1 MLTKIR
7 LADASHR
14 LPLPG
19 QPGNELTGDTAIT
32 VNRADPFWAA
42 LLRDGSIVEVA
53 DEAAPSNPITKK
65 EAR

>member
-19 QPGNELTGDTAIT
+19 QPGNELTGDTVIT

-42 LLRDGSIVEVA
+42 LLRDGSIIEA
-53 DEAAPSNPITKK
+53 SDDAAPSKPTAKK

>member
-19 QPGNELTGDTAIT
+19 QPGGFLTGDGAFS
-32 VNRADPFWAA
+32 VNLADPFWAA
-42 LLRDGSIVEVA
+42 LLRDGSII
-53 DEAAPSNPITKK
+53 EAPDDAASSKPTAKK